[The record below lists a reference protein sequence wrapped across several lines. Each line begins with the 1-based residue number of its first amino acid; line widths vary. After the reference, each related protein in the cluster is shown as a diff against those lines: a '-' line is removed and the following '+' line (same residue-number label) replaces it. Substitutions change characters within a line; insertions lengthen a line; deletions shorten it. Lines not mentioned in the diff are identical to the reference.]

1 MIRDDDWS
9 PGPVGGGR
17 GEGVGELHETPQGSI
32 IKADFAGGPLSYLLP
47 PPTGQN

>member
-17 GEGVGELHETPQGSI
+17 GEGVGELHETPQGS
-32 IKADFAGGPLSYLLP
+32 KYTLSYN
-47 PPTGQN
+47 QVMF